1 MPHHTCQLSEA
12 LHRYRTLRIR
22 TASVDPT
29 TIMSRRPLR
38 KRMLFSFRL
47 GSGDLYNE
55 TGLPRLGIIAQHVAS
70 QVRDLAKVCLSVIVN
85 GGVFG
90 ALCRHVGVW
99 SVGV

>member
-1 MPHHTCQLSEA
+1 
-12 LHRYRTLRIR
+12 
-22 TASVDPT
+22 
-29 TIMSRRPLR
+29 MSRRPLR

-47 GSGDLYNE
+47 GLGDLHNE
-55 TGLPRLGIIAQHVAS
+55 AGLPRLGIIAQHVAS

-90 ALCRHVGVW
+90 ALCRHVGVR